1 MTATDARATYSGPVV
16 RVAGCTKGF
25 TLAGQT
31 VTALDDVSI
40 ELSAGELV
48 VLSGPSGSGKTTL
61 LNVLVGWEHPDRGE
75 VVWSLPTGS
84 GNDDGRTPLA
94 GPPSWDDL
102 AIVPQR
108 LGLLDDLSVAEN
120 AGLPLRVGGRTEP
133 ETVEAML
140 ELLGLHGVSDR
151 GARELSLGQQQRLS
165 IARALVVGPRVVVA
179 DEPTGHQDDAST
191 VLVVAALL
199 HARDTGSAVLVA
211 THDPRVTE
219 VADRVIRLRDGRL
232 VP

>member
-1 MTATDARATYSGPVV
+1 MTPPPGSADAAPVV
-16 RVAGCTKGF
+16 RLDRCSKTF
-25 TLAGQT
+25 TLAGQR
-31 VTALDDVSI
+31 VTALSDVSI

-61 LNVLVGWEHPDRGE
+61 LNVLVGWEQPDEGS
-75 VVWSLPTGS
+75 VIWSVG
-84 GNDDGRTPLA
+84 DDARLERPA
-94 GPPSWDDL
+94 EQRPPSWDQL

-120 AGLPLRVGGRTEP
+120 AGLPLRVGGRDDRDA
-133 ETVEAML
+133 VVALL
-140 ELLGLHGVSDR
+140 ELLGLHGVADR

-165 IARALVVGPRVVVA
+165 IARALVVEPLVLVA

-191 VLVVAALL
+191 ALVVAALL
-199 HARDTGSAVLVA
+199 HARDTGSAALVA

-219 VADRVIRLRDGRL
+219 IADRVIRLRDGRL

>member
-1 MTATDARATYSGPVV
+1 MTRVPGSAEAADPVV
-16 RVAGCTKGF
+16 RLDRCSKTF
-25 TLAGQT
+25 TLAGQR
-31 VTALDDVSI
+31 VTALSEVSI
-40 ELSAGELV
+40 ELFAGELV

-61 LNVLVGWEHPDRGE
+61 LNVLVGWEHPDEGH
-75 VVWSLPTGS
+75 VLWSV
-84 GNDDGRTPLA
+84 DDTPPA
-94 GPPSWDDL
+94 TDGAQQGPPSWDQL

-120 AGLPLRVGGRTEP
+120 AGLPLRVSGRDDP
-133 ETVEAML
+133 EAVVALL

-165 IARALVVGPRVVVA
+165 IARALVVSPLVLVA

-191 VLVVAALL
+191 ALVVAALL
-199 HARDTGSAVLVA
+199 HARDTGSAALVA

-219 VADRVIRLRDGRL
+219 IADRVIRLRDGRL

>member
-1 MTATDARATYSGPVV
+1 MTAAPALGAAPVV
-16 RVAGCTKGF
+16 SVDGCTKSF
-25 TLAGQT
+25 TLGGET
-31 VTALDDVSI
+31 VTALHDVS
-40 ELSAGELV
+40 LALYAGELV

-61 LNVLVGWEHPDRGE
+61 LNVLVGWERPDDGTVE
-75 VVWSLPTGS
+75 WSLPPHEDATGP
-84 GNDDGRTPLA
+84 TPS

-108 LGLLDDLSVAEN
+108 LGLLDDLTVAEN
-120 AGLPLRVGGRTEP
+120 AGLPLRAGGRADP
-133 ETVEAML
+133 AAVAAML
-140 ELLGLHGVSDR
+140 ELVGLHGVADR

-165 IARALVVGPRVVVA
+165 IARALVVRPRVVVA

-191 VLVVAALL
+191 ALVVAALL

-211 THDPRVTE
+211 SHDPRVTE
-219 VADRVIRLRDGRL
+219 VADRVVRLRDGFM